1 MAYQSLYRKYRPQN
15 FSDVVG
21 QEHVVR
27 TLQNAIT
34 SERLAHGYLFTG
46 TRGTAKTT
54 IARLLAKA
62 LNCVSGNG
70 PVPEPCNACD
80 ACKEITAGSCI
91 DVIELDAAS
100 HRGVADIEEV
110 RKQVSYGPMEFRYKV
125 FIIDEAHQL
134 SSDAKDAFLKT
145 LEEPPPGVVFILATT
160 EPQSIPITIRSR
172 CQQFDFKRGS
182 LGDISRRLKYVL
194 DCEGVAYTPEAINLV
209 ARGAEGS
216 YRDSLSLLEQVLAFS
231 PKQITA
237 SSVESILG
245 TLDAEM
251 LARVTDSV
259 ARRDAP
265 GVLALAGEILDSGKE
280 ARTLLKALAGHFRDL
295 LLVAVGGPAAASELA
310 PEDVARLQGQV
321 KFFAPQQLL
330 KAIDLLNEAQGE
342 TRWNNQHRL
351 LTELTFLK
359 LMTIG
364 EAPDQ
369 PFTTAPIVFA
379 QAASRPSP
387 PTPSSPVAPPSREE
401 EQEPEVVD
409 EEPDPVLE
417 AALERSEDEA
427 PSLSASYFADDEIV
441 ADDEDDFDPEPD
453 LEVEVEAEP
462 VVEEVPEAPLSAPPV
477 APAMESFSLF
487 DDEPVPAPAPP
498 KPAPEKENDG
508 LSLFDLSAP
517 KPEAAPVVVAEPTEP
532 ISPEPVE
539 VVPPVKPQAKVELIV
554 EDEDDYPPPLDDFP
568 PPLDD
573 DYAPASQ
580 PSPRASRDPLPVSR
594 FAEEEGTPT
603 PNPLPSEGR
612 AAGEE
617 GRRFSGGEMASLP
630 EPELELADPRIT
642 LSAVQR
648 AWPAFLAQ
656 AEKISKKTSVMMSAA
671 VPVEVE
677 GRTIVLSFTARMN
690 YDMMN
695 APKQQEFV
703 RKLLAKVLAPDL
715 GTVPVRFVLAE
726 NAPPPPQRAVARQT
740 VRRDPLA
747 EIEALG
753 QEELQETRTAAP
765 AWTPPA
771 PAPRPERVAEPRGN
785 SSWSNAHFAAAAEPA
800 PPPDL
805 SEEPT
810 SGELTAA
817 AQAKPGSRRA
827 QGLSEALVQE
837 ILSTFGGEI
846 VEG

>member
-1 MAYQSLYRKYRPQN
+1 M
-15 FSDVVG
+15 
-21 QEHVVR
+21 R

-34 SERLAHGYLFTG
+34 SERIAHGYLFTG

-54 IARLLAKA
+54 MARLLAKA
-62 LNCVSGNG
+62 LNCLSGDNG

-100 HRGVADIEEV
+100 HRGVADIDEV
-110 RKQVSYGPMEFRYKV
+110 RKQVGYGPMEFRYKI

-182 LGDISRRLKYVL
+182 LLDISKRLKFVL
-194 DCEGVAYTPEAINLV
+194 DTEGVAYSPEAINLV

-237 SSVESILG
+237 ASVESILG
-245 TLDAEM
+245 TLDTEQ
-251 LARVTDSV
+251 LARVTDAV

-280 ARTLLKALAGHFRDL
+280 ARTLLKALASHFRDL

-321 KFFAPQQLL
+321 RHFAPQQLL

-379 QAASRPSP
+379 Q
-387 PTPSSPVAPPSREE
+387 PVATTPFVATTPTALPPVTEPAL
-401 EQEPEVVD
+401 EPED
-409 EEPDPVLE
+409 EAPDPVLE
-417 AALERSEDEA
+417 AALERSEEA
-427 PSLSASYFADDEIV
+427 PSLSAGYFADDV
-441 ADDEDDFDPEPD
+441 ARDDEDDFEPE
-453 LEVEVEAEP
+453 LEAELEP
-462 VVEEVPEAPLSAPPV
+462 EESEAEAPSVIVVPTKPV
-477 APAMESFSLF
+477 APPPAVSVKSGFSLF
-487 DDEPVPAPAPP
+487 DDDDDDEAEG
-498 KPAPEKENDG
+498 APEPPQENDG
-508 LSLFDLSAP
+508 LSLFDA
-517 KPEAAPVVVAEPTEP
+517 
-532 ISPEPVE
+532 PEPA
-539 VVPPVKPQAKVELIV
+539 KPAPEQQTRVALFEEARAALP
-554 EDEDDYPPPLDDFP
+554 ESLDDDFP
-568 PPLDD
+568 PLPDDEFAAPLSFDSP
-573 DYAPASQ
+573 PAK
-580 PSPRASRDPLPVSR
+580 PISPPVV
-594 FAEEEGTPT
+594 PK
-603 PNPLPSEGR
+603 P
-612 AAGEE
+612 
-617 GRRFSGGEMASLP
+617 LP
-630 EPELELADPRIT
+630 EPVPEVLAKPAPEAELELADPRIT
-642 LSAVQR
+642 LAAVQR
-648 AWPAFLAQ
+648 AWPAFLSQ
-656 AEKISKKTSVMMSAA
+656 AEKISKKTSVMMSMAT
-671 VPVEVE
+671 PVDVE
-677 GRTIVLSFTARMN
+677 GRTVVLSFTARMN

-715 GTVPVRFVLAE
+715 GTVPVRFTLSGNV
-726 NAPPPPQRAVARQT
+726 PPPLLRAVARQT

-747 EIEALG
+747 QIEALG
-753 QEELQETRTAAP
+753 QDELEQTRTDAP
-765 AWTPPA
+765 LWTPPA
-771 PAPRPERVAEPRGN
+771 PAPRVAEASR
-785 SSWSNAHFAAAAEPA
+785 SSHYENKKSGGAEPA

-805 SEEPT
+805 SA
-810 SGELTAA
+810 ELRTQDPELAA
-817 AQAKPGSRRA
+817 AAKPGSHKA
-827 QGLSEALVQE
+827 QALSELLVQE

>member
-1 MAYQSLYRKYRPQN
+1 MAYQSLYRKYRPQT
-15 FSDVVG
+15 FADVVG

-27 TLQNAIT
+27 TLQNAIV
-34 SERLAHGYLFTG
+34 SERIAHGYLFTG

-62 LNCVSGNG
+62 LNCLAGKG
-70 PVPEPCNACD
+70 PVAEPCNACD
-80 ACKEITAGSCI
+80 ACKEITAGNCI

-110 RKQVSYGPMEFRYKV
+110 RKQVGYGPMEFRYKV

-182 LGDISRRLKYVL
+182 LLDISRRLKYVL
-194 DCEGVAYTPEAINLV
+194 DSEGVGYTSEAINLV

-216 YRDSLSLLEQVLAFS
+216 YRDSLSLLEQVLAFT
-231 PKQITA
+231 PKEITA
-237 SSVESILG
+237 ASVESVLG
-245 TLDAEM
+245 TLDTEQ
-251 LARVTDSV
+251 LARVTECV

-280 ARTLLKALAGHFRDL
+280 ARTLLKTLAGHFRDL
-295 LLVAVGGPAAASELA
+295 LLVSVGGPAAASELA
-310 PEDVARLQGQV
+310 PEDVARLQTQTRH
-321 KFFAPQQLL
+321 FAPQQIL

-342 TRWNNQHRL
+342 LRWNNQQRL

-364 EAPDQ
+364 EAPNQ
-369 PFTTAPIVFA
+369 PFATAPIVFA
-379 QAASRPSP
+379 PPVAAPEVVSVAPAKPAPKPAP
-387 PTPSSPVAPPSREE
+387 PVVVAPPI
-401 EQEPEVVD
+401 VVPAD
-409 EEPDPVLE
+409 PDPDPVDPVLE
-417 AALERSEDEA
+417 AALERADEA
-427 PSLSASYFADDEIV
+427 LTSDEPAALGGGYFTDDQPVDE
-441 ADDEDDFDPEPD
+441 EDDFEPELEEAGEIATEPETVSEPAVAVTRPEP
-453 LEVEVEAEP
+453 
-462 VVEEVPEAPLSAPPV
+462 
-477 APAMESFSLF
+477 
-487 DDEPVPAPAPP
+487 PAPP
-498 KPAPEKENDG
+498 ENDG
-508 LSLFDLSAP
+508 MSLFDLFEAP
-517 KPEAAPVVVAEPTEP
+517 PPPSPAKPEPTVSKPAPIV
-532 ISPEPVE
+532 SKPEPVSPRPE
-539 VVPPVKPQAKVELIV
+539 PVVRGGFEDDEVPPLPD
-554 EDEDDYPPPLDDFP
+554 DEFP
-568 PPLDD
+568 PPLEES
-573 DYAPASQ
+573 YTPE
-580 PSPRASRDPLPVSR
+580 PPRASEPKPRPVQPP
-594 FAEEEGTPT
+594 APVVAPVPEPEPEPE
-603 PNPLPSEGR
+603 PVVVPE
-612 AAGEE
+612 
-617 GRRFSGGEMASLP
+617 P

-671 VPVEVE
+671 IPVEVE
-677 GRTIVLSFTARMN
+677 GRTVVLSFAARMN

-715 GTVPVRFVLAE
+715 GSVPVRFILSE
-726 NAPPPPQRAVARQT
+726 NVPPPPQRAVARQT

-753 QEELQETRTAAP
+753 QEEVQQTAAVAP
-765 AWTPPA
+765 IWTPPTQA
-771 PAPRPERVAEPRGN
+771 PRVAEASANKNGWGQGRFSGGSARG
-785 SSWSNAHFAAAAEPA
+785 AGPGGEPA

-805 SEEPT
+805 SDERHGLDPEV
-810 SGELTAA
+810 AA
-817 AQAKPGSRRA
+817 AAAPGSHKA
-827 QGLSEALVQE
+827 QALSELLVQE

>member
-1 MAYQSLYRKYRPQN
+1 MAYQSLYRKYRPQT
-15 FSDVVG
+15 FADVVG

-34 SERLAHGYLFTG
+34 SERIAHGYLFTG

-62 LNCVSGNG
+62 LNCLSGGDKG
-70 PVPEPCNACD
+70 PVAEPCNACD

-110 RKQVSYGPMEFRYKV
+110 RKQVGYGPMEFRYKV

-182 LGDISRRLKYVL
+182 LLDISKRLKYVL
-194 DCEGVAYTPEAINLV
+194 DTEQIPYSPEAINLV

-237 SSVESILG
+237 ASVESVLG
-245 TLDAEM
+245 TLDTEQ
-251 LARVTDSV
+251 LARVTDCV

-280 ARTLLKALAGHFRDL
+280 ARTLLKTLAGHFRDL

-321 KFFAPQQLL
+321 KYFAPQQIL

-369 PFTTAPIVFA
+369 PFMTAPIVFA
-379 QAASRPSP
+379 QPVTLPEPSLSAAPSP
-387 PTPSSPVAPPSREE
+387 KVKE
-401 EQEPEVVD
+401 EPEPEMAD

-417 AALERSEDEA
+417 AALERSEDEEV
-427 PSLSASYFADDEIV
+427 PSLSASYFADDEV
-441 ADDEDDFDPEPD
+441 APDDEDDFEPEPD
-453 LEVEVEAEP
+453 LPTVVETEPEPEP
-462 VVEEVPEAPLSAPPV
+462 VPAEKPQAPPV
-477 APAMESFSLF
+477 APAAESFSLF
-487 DDEPVPAPAPP
+487 DDDPAPLPAPP
-498 KPAPEKENDG
+498 KPAPVKEPENDG
-508 LSLFDLSAP
+508 LSLFDLSG
-517 KPEAAPVVVAEPTEP
+517 KKLVPEVSEIPEVVVP
-532 ISPEPVE
+532 
-539 VVPPVKPQAKVELIV
+539 KPQAKVEHLV

-568 PPLDD
+568 PPLELDD
-573 DYAPASQ
+573 DYAPVIVAV
-580 PSPRASRDPLPVSR
+580 PPKPAPVYTPAPVPDPD
-594 FAEEEGTPT
+594 
-603 PNPLPSEGR
+603 
-612 AAGEE
+612 
-617 GRRFSGGEMASLP
+617 P
-630 EPELELADPRIT
+630 EPEPEPAPDPELELSDPRIT
-642 LSAVQR
+642 LPAVQR
-648 AWPAFLAQ
+648 AWPTFLVQ
-656 AEKISKKTSVMMSAA
+656 AEKFSKKTSVMMSGA
-671 VPVEVE
+671 VPVEVV
-677 GRTIVLSFTARMN
+677 GRTVVLAFSQRMN

-695 APKQQEFV
+695 APKQLEFV
-703 RKLLAKVLAPDL
+703 RKLLAKVIDPAL
-715 GTVPVRFVLAE
+715 GSVAIRFELAE
-726 NAPPPPQRAVARQT
+726 NAPPPPQRAIARQT

-753 QEELQETRTAAP
+753 REEVQEIADSAP

-771 PAPRPERVAEPRGN
+771 PVSTPRPERVTEKREGWNTARFSPQG
-785 SSWSNAHFAAAAEPA
+785 EPA

-805 SEEPT
+805 PQ
-810 SGELTAA
+810 GLAGQDAELVAA
-817 AQAKPGSRRA
+817 AAPGSHKA
-827 QGLSEALVQE
+827 QALSELLVQE

-846 VEG
+846 IEG

>member
-1 MAYQSLYRKYRPQN
+1 MAYQSLYRKYRPQT
-15 FSDVVG
+15 FADVVG

-34 SERLAHGYLFTG
+34 SERIAHGYLFTG

-62 LNCVSGNG
+62 LNCLSGGDKG
-70 PVPEPCNACD
+70 PVAEPCNACD

-110 RKQVSYGPMEFRYKV
+110 RKQVGYGPMEFRYKV

-182 LGDISRRLKYVL
+182 LLDISKRLKYVL
-194 DCEGVAYTPEAINLV
+194 DTEKITYSPEAINLV

-237 SSVESILG
+237 ASVESVLG
-245 TLDAEM
+245 TLDTEQ
-251 LARVTDSV
+251 LARVTDCV

-280 ARTLLKALAGHFRDL
+280 ARTLLKTLAGHFRDL

-321 KFFAPQQLL
+321 KYFAPQQLL

-369 PFTTAPIVFA
+369 PFMTAPIVFA
-379 QAASRPSP
+379 Q
-387 PTPSSPVAPPSREE
+387 PVATPVVLPPPAAETASPSGSAKG
-401 EQEPEVVD
+401 EQEERAD

-417 AALERSEDEA
+417 AALERSEDDEV
-427 PSLSASYFADDEIV
+427 PSLSASYFSDGDE
-441 ADDEDDFDPEPD
+441 AAPDDEDDFEPEPD
-453 LEVEVEAEP
+453 LEVPAVMETEPEPEP
-462 VVEEVPEAPLSAPPV
+462 VAVEKPPV
-477 APAMESFSLF
+477 APVAPVAESFSLF
-487 DDEPVPAPAPP
+487 DDDPAPVPAPP
-498 KPAPEKENDG
+498 KPAPVKELENDG
-508 LSLFDLSAP
+508 LSLFDLSGKKSAP
-517 KPEAAPVVVAEPTEP
+517 EVTEIPEVVVP
-532 ISPEPVE
+532 
-539 VVPPVKPQAKVELIV
+539 KPQAKVEHLV

-568 PPLDD
+568 PPLELDD
-573 DYAPASQ
+573 DYAPAIVAAPAKPAPVYTPAPVQ
-580 PSPRASRDPLPVSR
+580 DP
-594 FAEEEGTPT
+594 E
-603 PNPLPSEGR
+603 
-612 AAGEE
+612 
-617 GRRFSGGEMASLP
+617 P
-630 EPELELADPRIT
+630 EPEPEPALDPELELSDPRIT
-642 LSAVQR
+642 LPSVQR
-648 AWPAFLAQ
+648 AWPTFLVQ
-656 AEKISKKTSVMMSAA
+656 AEKFSKKTSVMMSGA
-671 VPVEVE
+671 VPVEVV
-677 GRTIVLSFTARMN
+677 GRTVVLAFSQRMN

-695 APKQQEFV
+695 APKQLEFV
-703 RKLLAKVLAPDL
+703 RKLLAKVIDPDL
-715 GTVPVRFVLAE
+715 GSVAVRFELAE
-726 NAPPPPQRAVARQT
+726 NAPPPPQRAIARQT

-753 QEELQETRTAAP
+753 REEVQETAAAAP

-771 PAPRPERVAEPRGN
+771 PISTPRPERVSEKREGWSATRF
-785 SSWSNAHFAAAAEPA
+785 SSQGEPA

-805 SEEPT
+805 P
-810 SGELTAA
+810 
-817 AQAKPGSRRA
+817 
-827 QGLSEALVQE
+827 QGLSGQDAELVAAAAPGSHKAQALSELLVQE
-837 ILSTFGGEI
+837 ILSTFGGEV